1 MKRLFSTTV
10 VMLLSF
16 AMFFVLVC
24 EGADP
29 MTKPFNAMWSGT
41 LYVSERCADP
51 ILTGTPSAP
60 IFQTINVGKGVSTLS
75 GKSDWLS
82 VICGYFTS
90 GTTMAGSGWG
100 IMTAANG
107 DTLHILIESTV
118 DLSTVPPKW
127 AETETVVGG
136 TGRFEGATGISESEG
151 TWTSG
156 TNLFPCE
163 PIAAPPYFQCITPPR
178 LFQPPQG
185 WEGTTEGEITF

>member
-1 MKRLFSTTV
+1 MKKSFAITV
-10 VMLLSF
+10 VVLLSS
-16 AMFFVLVC
+16 AMILVGVC
-24 EGADP
+24 KGADP
-29 MTKPFNAMWSGT
+29 VTKPSKAIWTGT
-41 LYVSERCADP
+41 IYVSERCADP
-51 ILTGTPSAP
+51 NFTGPPSAP

-90 GTTMAGSGWG
+90 ETTMAGSGWG
-100 IMTAANG
+100 IVTAANG
-107 DTLHILIESTV
+107 DTLHVRIESTV

-151 TWTSG
+151 TWTLGTDPFPYASG
-156 TNLFPCE
+156 ILPGLL
-163 PIAAPPYFQCITPPR
+163 R
-178 LFQPPQG
+178 PPQG